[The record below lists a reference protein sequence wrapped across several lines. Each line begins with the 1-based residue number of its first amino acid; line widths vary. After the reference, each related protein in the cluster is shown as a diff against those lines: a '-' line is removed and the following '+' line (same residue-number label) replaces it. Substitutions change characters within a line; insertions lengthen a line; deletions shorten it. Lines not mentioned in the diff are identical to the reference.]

1 MGYVPSV
8 TFVIKIHYKQK
19 ISCKIFAGI
28 RKKLYFCSR
37 NDKIVDKMLNHNA
50 YFYGYY
56 FYFATS
62 CEAVG
67 C

>member
-37 NDKIVDKMLNHNA
+37 NDKTVDKMLNHNA